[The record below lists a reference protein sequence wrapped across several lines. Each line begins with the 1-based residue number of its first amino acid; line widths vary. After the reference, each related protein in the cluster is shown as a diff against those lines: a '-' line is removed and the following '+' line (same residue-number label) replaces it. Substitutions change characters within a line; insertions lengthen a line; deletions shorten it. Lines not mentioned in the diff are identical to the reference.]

1 MKTKNIRKGLGKKS
15 AFLLSTLAEKN
26 KNIFAIS
33 EAMAIL
39 NEKKSSVTKLLHDLT
54 KNKWLFRIN
63 KGKYLIMSLEAG
75 PEPKFSEH
83 EFIIASFLA
92 KPYYISYWSALNY
105 YGLTEQVPN
114 TIYVATTKRR
124 LEKNIMGL
132 RFKFTTVRQNKFF
145 GFKKVLINNY
155 SINIAEKEKAII
167 DCLDFSRNC
176 SGIAEAVKSIENAK
190 KELDINKLI
199 DYAKKMKNKA
209 ILNRLG
215 FILELLGIKAGIK
228 PSNHYVL
235 LDAFN
240 KNKGTYNK
248 KWKIIENIS
257 KEDLLSWRSH

>member
-1 MKTKNIRKGLGKKS
+1 MKAKNIRKGLGKKS

-33 EAMAIL
+33 EAMTIL

-63 KGKYLIMSLEAG
+63 KGKYLIMPLEAG
-75 PEPKFSEH
+75 AEPKFTEH

-92 KPYYISYWSALNY
+92 QPYYISYWSALNY
-105 YGLTEQVPN
+105 YGLTEQVSN
-114 TIYVATTKRR
+114 TIYIATTKRR

-132 RFKFTTVRQNKFF
+132 RFKFTTIKQNKFF

-176 SGIAEAVKSIENAK
+176 DGITEAIKSIENAK
-190 KELDINKLI
+190 KELDFNKLI
-199 DYAKKMKNKA
+199 DYAKKMENKA

-215 FILELLGIKAGIK
+215 FILELLGIKTNIK

-235 LDAFN
+235 LDVFS
-240 KNKGTYNK
+240 KSKGTYNK
-248 KWKIIENIS
+248 KWKVIENIR
-257 KEDLLSWRSH
+257 KEELLS